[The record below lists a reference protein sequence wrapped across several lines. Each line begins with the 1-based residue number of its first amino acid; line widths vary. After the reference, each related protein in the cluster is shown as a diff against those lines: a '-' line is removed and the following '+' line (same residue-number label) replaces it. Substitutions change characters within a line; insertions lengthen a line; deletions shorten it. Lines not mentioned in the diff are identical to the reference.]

1 MTKHLCICSQCKS
14 AELID
19 DRHTTASHCLI
30 TWQHMSLT
38 PRRVDLVR
46 DVTSVGDSVI
56 TTGARYFSECSSS
69 SHGHHDNRLVL
80 TTLLLYY
87 HLVIYMSVRRVR
99 SVGKTSQL
107 KIAISQRNCCR
118 VRFLLASYINAT
130 RYVTWSN
137 RFYRATR
144 MHSADYAVARCSSV
158 CPSVCRSVCH
168 TLVNGYTYP
177 QGFLTIEWDEI
188 SPKINALKQYY
199 VCKQELIYFCAWTAT

>member
-56 TTGARYFSECSSS
+56 TTGARYFSERSSS

-80 TTLLLYY
+80 TTMLLYY

-107 KIAISQRNCCR
+107 KNCNFSEELLSGLVFISIVYQR
-118 VRFLLASYINAT
+118 
-130 RYVTWSN
+130 
-137 RFYRATR
+137 
-144 MHSADYAVARCSSV
+144 DQ
-158 CPSVCRSVCH
+158 VCH
-168 TLVNGYTYP
+168 VIKP
-177 QGFLTIEWDEI
+177 FLPRD
-188 SPKINALKQYY
+188 AY
-199 VCKQELIYFCAWTAT
+199 A